1 MEIIHLPDNAVPGQV
16 PIRKARSVGRKT
28 IGLGRVPHPD
38 SARLFHLRPRKQT
51 ARPGVEYAVQAG
63 VRLGMNVLD
72 PKPAS
77 RRRTLLRLSSAR
89 GSLTSLVLFVILP
102 AIACTQRESAERP
115 SAKRGTSEEIVHF
128 ASGDIT
134 LAGTLVLPEG
144 SRPHTAVVLFH
155 GSGPQNRDLYTARW
169 FAAEGIAALAYDKRG
184 VGESGGDFRKVPF
197 MELCDDGL
205 GAIKYLKSRK
215 EIDTKRIGVWGLSQG
230 GWLGPLAASRSADVA
245 FVIAVS
251 GPGVSPGEQMIVYYA
266 NELREQGVAE
276 GDVREASTVRR
287 DIWNYMSSGAGYQKT
302 KAELDEARRKRWYSQ
317 AKVQQD
323 DSFGP
328 LPTPAELS
336 KPVGRSAI
344 WFKQEAVYDPVAA
357 LRALRVPA
365 LFLFGD
371 HDRLI
376 PVDESVAVI
385 ERVLAEDKRRDF
397 TIRVFPDADHEMRL
411 VTSEAAGAIDPA
423 YLKTMRDWLSARV
436 LNRP

>member
-1 MEIIHLPDNAVPGQV
+1 MGM
-16 PIRKARSVGRKT
+16 KA
-28 IGLGRVPHPD
+28 LGH
-38 SARLFHLRPRKQT
+38 K
-51 ARPGVEYAVQAG
+51 
-63 VRLGMNVLD
+63 LG
-72 PKPAS
+72 S
-77 RRRTLLRLSSAR
+77 RCRTLLRLGSPRRSR
-89 GSLTSLVLFVILP
+89 GSLTSLVVLVVLP
-102 AIACTQRESAERP
+102 AIACTQRGSVERP
-115 SAKRGTSEEIVHF
+115 SEKRGISEETVRF

-134 LAGTLVLPEG
+134 LAGTLVLPER
-144 SRPHTAVVLFH
+144 SQPHPAVVLVH
-155 GSGPQNRDLYTARW
+155 GSGPQKRDLFTARW

-197 MELCDDGL
+197 MELGDDGL

-215 EIDTKRIGVWGLSQG
+215 EIDAKRMGVWGLSQG

-266 NELREQGVAE
+266 NELREQGVDE

-287 DIWNYMSSGAGYQKT
+287 DIWGYMSSGLGYKKV
-302 KAELDEARRKRWYSQ
+302 KAELDEARTRPWYQ
-317 AKVQQD
+317 RAKVQQD

-344 WFKQEAVYDPVAA
+344 WFKQEAVYDPVPA

-385 ERVLAEDKRRDF
+385 QRVWVEDKHRDF
-397 TIRVFPDADHEMRL
+397 TIRVFPNVDHEMRL
-411 VTSEAAGAIDPA
+411 VTSEATGAIDPE
-423 YLKTMRDWLSARV
+423 YLKTMRDWLSTRV

>member
-1 MEIIHLPDNAVPGQV
+1 MNAL
-16 PIRKARSVGRKT
+16 GRK
-28 IGLGRVPHPD
+28 
-38 SARLFHLRPRKQT
+38 PR
-51 ARPGVEYAVQAG
+51 
-63 VRLGMNVLD
+63 
-72 PKPAS
+72 S

-89 GSLTSLVLFVILP
+89 RRRGSLTGFVLFVVLP
-102 AIACTQRESAERP
+102 AMACTQRGLVERP
-115 SAKRGTSEEIVHF
+115 SEKRATREEAVHF
-128 ASGDIT
+128 ASGDIA

-144 SRPHTAVVLFH
+144 SQQHPAVVLVH
-155 GSGPQNRDLYTARW
+155 GSGPQKRDLSTARW

-184 VGESGGDFRKVPF
+184 VGESSGDFRKVPF

-215 EIDTKRIGVWGLSQG
+215 EIDAKRIGVWGLSQG

-251 GPGVSPGEQMIVYYA
+251 GPGVSPGQQMIVYYA
-266 NELREQGVAE
+266 NELREQGVDE

-287 DIWNYMSSGAGYQKT
+287 DIWSYMSSGLGYEKT
-302 KAELDEARRKRWYSQ
+302 KAELDEARTKRWYSQ
-317 AKVQQD
+317 ARVQQD

-328 LPTPAELS
+328 LPTPGELS

-344 WFKQEAVYDPVAA
+344 WFKQEAVYDPVPA

-365 LFLFGD
+365 LFLFGN
-371 HDRLI
+371 HDQLI

-385 ERVLAEDKRRDF
+385 QRVLAEDKHRDF
-397 TIRVFPDADHEMRL
+397 TIWVFPNVDHEMRL
-411 VTSEAAGAIDPA
+411 VTSEAGAIDPE
-423 YLKTMRDWLSARV
+423 YPKTMRDWLSTHV

>member
-1 MEIIHLPDNAVPGQV
+1 MNALS
-16 PIRKARSVGRKT
+16 R
-28 IGLGRVPHPD
+28 D
-38 SARLFHLRPRKQT
+38 
-51 ARPGVEYAVQAG
+51 
-63 VRLGMNVLD
+63 
-72 PKPAS
+72 PAS
-77 RRRTLLRLSSAR
+77 RRRTPRLGLARRSR
-89 GSLTSLVLFVILP
+89 GSLTSFVLFVALP
-102 AIACTQRESAERP
+102 AIACTQRGLVERP
-115 SAKRGTSEEIVHF
+115 SDIRETSEEAVHF

-144 SRPHTAVVLFH
+144 SQPHPAVVLVH
-155 GSGPQNRDLYTARW
+155 GSGPQRRDLFTARW

-215 EIDTKRIGVWGLSQG
+215 EIDARRIGVWGLSQG
-230 GWLGPLAASRSADVA
+230 GWLGPLAASRSAEVA

-266 NELREQGVAE
+266 NELRDQGVDE

-287 DIWNYMSSGAGYQKT
+287 DIWKYMSNGLGYEKT
-302 KAELDEARRKRWYSQ
+302 KAELNEARTKRWFSR
-317 AKVQQD
+317 AKVQDD

-336 KPVGRSAI
+336 KPVGRSVL
-344 WFKQEAVYDPVAA
+344 WFTEEAVYDPVPA

-371 HDRLI
+371 HDQLI
-376 PVDESVAVI
+376 PVEESVAVI
-385 ERVLAEDKRRDF
+385 QRVLAEDKHHDF
-397 TIRVFPDADHEMRL
+397 TIRVFPNVDHVMRL
-411 VTSEAAGAIDPA
+411 ATGEAMGAIEPE
-423 YLKTMRDWLSARV
+423 YLKTMHDWLSAHV